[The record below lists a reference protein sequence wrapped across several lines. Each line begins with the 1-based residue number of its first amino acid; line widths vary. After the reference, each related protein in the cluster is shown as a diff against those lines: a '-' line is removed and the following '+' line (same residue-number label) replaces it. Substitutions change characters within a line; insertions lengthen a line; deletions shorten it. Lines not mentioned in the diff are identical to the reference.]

1 MYRIKETVEAVNK
14 IGQLMKDGSSYVNEH
29 PEVCMIPILSQIA
42 ISIAVIADCIDG
54 VEDEGTAPV
63 VRCKDCKWW
72 DKVDNIDG
80 VNYGTCER
88 KCTAI
93 RKDAFPNENWYCAD
107 GEKVTE

>member
-1 MYRIKETVEAVNK
+1 MRSNDYEILVEGGLLFAEPKNVIVVDSN
-14 IGQLMKDGSSYVNEH
+14 GNEL
-29 PEVCMIPILSQIA
+29 VPI
-42 ISIAVIADCIDG
+42 
-54 VEDEGTAPV
+54 

-93 RKDAFPNENWYCAD
+93 RKDAFPNENWFCAD
-107 GEKVTE
+107 GKRKEKEDAVN